1 MKNFKFKINGKEFE
15 TTVQENQGSL
25 SVTVNGKEYTVEVE
39 QAAAAAKP
47 VIKKIAAAQP
57 AAPVA
62 TAPAPKK
69 VAGAGAVTAPL
80 PGSIT
85 KIVVSVGQAVKSGDL
100 LLTMEAMKMENN
112 IVADRDGS
120 ITSILVQPGTT
131 VQTGDALVEIA

>member
-15 TTVQENQGSL
+15 TTVQEGQNGL
-25 SVTVNGKEYTVEVE
+25 SVTVNGKEYAVEVE

-47 VIKKIAAAQP
+47 VIKKIAAAAP
-57 AAPVA
+57 AATPVA
-62 TAPAPKK
+62 AAPKK
-69 VAGAGAVTAPL
+69 AASAGAVTAPL

-120 ITSILVQPGTT
+120 VTSILVQPGTT